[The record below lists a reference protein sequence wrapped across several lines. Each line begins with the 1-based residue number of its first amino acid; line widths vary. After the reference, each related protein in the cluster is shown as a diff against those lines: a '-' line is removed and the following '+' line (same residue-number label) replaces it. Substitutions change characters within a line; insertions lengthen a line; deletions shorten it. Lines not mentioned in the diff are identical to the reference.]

1 MDIELTPRLVT
12 GRIVDITETSVKIEL
27 KGKMG
32 MINLPLRCVFAD
44 KTLKPDDRVKIYISY
59 AQVLSEEKQEE
70 IS

>member
-12 GRIVDITETSVKIEL
+12 GRIVGITETSVKIEL

-44 KTLKPDDRVKIYISY
+44 KTLKLDDRVKIYISY